1 MQRNFCASVDDEV
14 ERGEGAC
21 EGVDGVV
28 LGRRGQ
34 ALAERAGQ
42 AQAAERAG
50 QAQAAER
57 AGAGCCSGQAQAV
70 EAAACGGGGREE
82 GEYEY
87 SKGEHPDLFEE
98 SMVDEFAGLFQDSD
112 SD

>member
-1 MQRNFCASVDDEV
+1 MQRNFCSSVDGEEVSGEDEV

-21 EGVDGVV
+21 EGGDGVV

-42 AQAAERAG
+42 AQAAEG
-50 QAQAAER
+50 T
-57 AGAGCCSGQAQAV
+57 GAGCCSGQAQAV
-70 EAAACGGGGREE
+70 EAAESVGGGGREE
-82 GEYEY
+82 GGCEY
-87 SKGEHPDLFEE
+87 SLGEHPDLFEE

>member
-1 MQRNFCASVDDEV
+1 MQRNFCSSVDGEEVGGEDEV

-21 EGVDGVV
+21 EGGDGVV

-42 AQAAERAG
+42 AQAAEG
-50 QAQAAER
+50 T
-57 AGAGCCSGQAQAV
+57 GAGGCSGQAQAV
-70 EAAACGGGGREE
+70 EAAACGGGGGREE
-82 GEYEY
+82 GGCEY
-87 SKGEHPDLFEE
+87 SLGEHPDLFEE